1 MSDLMILAKQC
12 LGIVKTATLKD
23 EEIEM
28 LINSAK
34 SDMERVDIDVDNNIS
49 DSLVINT
56 IMLYVKAHFGDTDI
70 NKRKEYLER
79 YTSNIRALKESE
91 EYRKGDDSDA

>member
-12 LGIVKTATLKD
+12 LGIVKTAILKD

-34 SDMERVDIDVDNNIS
+34 SDMERIDIDVDNNIS
-49 DSLVINT
+49 DSLIVNT